1 MPDDEHEQI
10 PPALQHAVELL
21 REEEVVPPSWRAAV
35 LGAVERNA
43 DSREIELRPRRFVAL
58 RTAIA
63 AGIVCAAAG
72 SAATLAVL
80 RRPGTIETVA
90 TAPQNPTQAST
101 VLPVHFSVVAPSAA
115 SVSIVG
121 DFNHWSPTALPM
133 KRSADGRTWEI
144 DVKLPEGRYNY
155 AYMVDGQIA
164 RDPSAP
170 QTGGDDFGVPNSV
183 LMVRGT

>member
-1 MPDDEHEQI
+1 MPDDGPDQI
-10 PPALQHAVELL
+10 PPALERAVALL
-21 REEEVVPPSWRAAV
+21 RDEEVASPEWRAAV
-35 LGAVERNA
+35 LAAVARDA
-43 DSREIELRPRRFVAL
+43 DSKEVELRPRRFVAL
-58 RTAIA
+58 RSAIA

-72 SAATLAVL
+72 SAATLAIF
-80 RRPGTIETVA
+80 RWPGTIETVA
-90 TAPQNPTQAST
+90 TAPRNATPAST
-101 VLPVHFSVVAPSAA
+101 LLPVHFSVVAPSAA

-164 RDPSAP
+164 PDPSAP

-183 LMVRGT
+183 VMVRGT

>member
-1 MPDDEHEQI
+1 MRDDQHEQL
-10 PPALQHAVELL
+10 PPALERAVGVL
-21 REEEVVPPSWRAAV
+21 REEEVVSPAWRAQV
-35 LGAVERNA
+35 LRALQDDAGA
-43 DSREIELRPRRFVAL
+43 REVALRPRRLVGL
-58 RTAIA
+58 RAAIA

-72 SAATLAVL
+72 SATTVAVL
-80 RRPGTIETVA
+80 RRPAANETVA
-90 TAPQNPTQAST
+90 ASSQT
-101 VLPVHFSVVAPSAA
+101 SATLLPVHFSVVAPSAA

-144 DVKLPEGRYNY
+144 DVKLPQGRYNY

-183 LMVRGT
+183 VMVRGT